1 MKSILQAAAIALV
14 VLLVWETYES
24 VNTRNVSVLCD
35 PSEVES
41 GECFSLGPLGAVNTE
56 GVAFCAR
63 TFVKHGT
70 QLPEIIATRIKNRG
84 RRT

>member
-1 MKSILQAAAIALV
+1 MKSILPLAVIVFVVILV
-14 VLLVWETYES
+14 LQTYES

-41 GECFSLGPLGAVNTE
+41 RECLSLGPLGAVNTE

-63 TFVKHGT
+63 TFVEHGT
-70 QLPEIIATRIKNRG
+70 DLPRFIASEIRNHGKRG
-84 RRT
+84 